1 MQQIA
6 SMLHV
11 TAGGFSMASQIS
23 NRVQKHRDGL
33 RAQGLRPVQIWVPD
47 TRREGFDALC
57 ALQAHLAATSE
68 DEDKDLVRDMDL
80 AERDIDGWH
89 A

>member
-1 MQQIA
+1 MAFQTSNLMQK
-6 SMLHV
+6 
-11 TAGGFSMASQIS
+11 
-23 NRVQKHRDGL
+23 RRDGL
-33 RAQGLRPVQIWVPD
+33 RAQGRRPVEIWVPN

>member
-1 MQQIA
+1 MAFQTSNLMQK
-6 SMLHV
+6 
-11 TAGGFSMASQIS
+11 
-23 NRVQKHRDGL
+23 RRDGL
-33 RAQGLRPVQIWVPD
+33 RAQGRRPVEIWVPN

-68 DEDKDLVRDMDL
+68 FKDKDLVRDMDL
-80 AERDIDGWH
+80 AERDIEGWH

>member
-1 MQQIA
+1 MAFQTSNLMQK
-6 SMLHV
+6 
-11 TAGGFSMASQIS
+11 
-23 NRVQKHRDGL
+23 RRDGL
-33 RAQGLRPVQIWVPD
+33 RAQGRRPVEIWVPD

-57 ALQAHLAATSE
+57 ALQAHLAATFE
-68 DEDKDLVRDMDL
+68 VEDKDLVRDMDL

>member
-1 MQQIA
+1 MAFQTSNLMQK
-6 SMLHV
+6 S
-11 TAGGFSMASQIS
+11 
-23 NRVQKHRDGL
+23 RDGL
-33 RAQGLRPVQIWVPD
+33 RAQVRHPVEIWVPD

-68 DEDKDLVRDMDL
+68 VEDKDLVRDMDL